1 MDGEMGV
8 LNIIRKNMVNFSKGQ
23 KKLANYILNN
33 YEKAAFLTAFQLGRA
48 VGVSES
54 TVVRFAMNIGMSGYP
69 EFQRKMADMVQ
80 EKIHSIE
87 RIQIA
92 GTSMPKELVLDNV
105 MCADAEKIKLTL
117 ESVDRN
123 AFEMAVDDIISAENV
138 YVIGV
143 RNCAPL
149 ASFLTYYLK
158 IIRRH
163 VILVESS
170 NMNELFEQLLHVDS
184 KDVVIGIS
192 FPRYSMRTLKAME
205 FANNRN
211 AKVIAITDSKHSPI
225 NMYSSCN
232 LFARSDMASIVDSLV
247 APMSVIN
254 ALIVA
259 LCLRCDND
267 VINNLELL
275 ENVISDY
282 SYSDNDEINM
292 LDENILAELKKMSG
306 DK

>member
-1 MDGEMGV
+1 MDSEMGV

-23 KKLANYILNN
+23 KKLADYILNN
-33 YEKAAFLTAFQLGRA
+33 YEKAAFLTAFQLGQA

-105 MCADAEKIKLTL
+105 MRADAEKIKLTL

-158 IIRRH
+158 IIRRN
-163 VILVESS
+163 VIFVESS